1 MLRLRRVLFKGTTW
15 GMFLAAMASLGF
27 LLCSFANEQTVV
39 RFPPEPPRYPM
50 YDFTALHDETRWTVF
65 NVHDPAV
72 GRDGAF
78 YYLFST
84 DVRVGGPPRPGIQVR
99 RSRDLIRWEWF
110 GYAFDGIPQKAL
122 EWVPKARGIWAP
134 DVVRMGDFF
143 FLYYSVST
151 FGSNRS
157 YIGVARSRSLAG
169 PWEDLGEVIKTQW
182 GDEANAIDPQVVF
195 DRKKRPWLV
204 YGSHFGGIYI
214 TPLDPK
220 TGKAINPRHRIL
232 LARRPAS
239 VHGSVEG
246 AFIAYHPEHDYF
258 YLFVS
263 YDSLFRDY
271 NVRVARAKEVTG
283 PYLDYNGRLMTDVTA
298 EPWSVGSKIL
308 GGYRFRDGETWI
320 APGHCSVLKDK
331 RGWFMIHH
339 AREQRDLAWSYLHVR
354 KMVWTKDGWPLVS
367 PQRFAGERTVALMKN
382 DAAFLFPGQGSQRPG
397 MGRDVYEGWEEA
409 RAAFDEVSRAAGFDV
424 AAACLESAGHAL
436 QATAVAQPAM
446 IAVDLACAAVLAEA
460 GEACGVASDCGGAV
474 PELANGESA

>member
-1 MLRLRRVLFKGTTW
+1 
-15 GMFLAAMASLGF
+15 MFLAAMASLGF

-367 PQRFAGERTVALMKN
+367 PQRFAGEREQPIPEAMVQGVWETIVLDPANNLSIPSEAVTVSLKESTLRKTGSN
-382 DAAFLFPGQGSQRPG
+382 DFVFVIKGER
-397 MGRDVYEGWEEA
+397 YEGKVLPAWDWE
-409 RAAFDEVSRAAGFDV
+409 RWCPTLVFTGISRKGIV
-424 AAACLESAGHAL
+424 AWGKK
-436 QATAVAQPAM
+436 
-446 IAVDLACAAVLAEA
+446 VDI
-460 GEACGVASDCGGAV
+460 GK
-474 PELANGESA
+474 P